1 MSQRNLPLDYLK
13 TTVIVLVVALHSV
26 IAYCVYYPTLFVPFD
41 TIHYMANAG
50 PVLDSVR
57 WSGFDYF
64 FRIGDT
70 YFMTMMFFVSGLF
83 VWPSLKRKGRQAFLR
98 DRILRLGVPYAV
110 AVVLLMPLA
119 FFPSFLMTG
128 SDLGA
133 ASFIAH
139 YYSIAE
145 WPASPAWFI
154 WVLLAFNGVL
164 VGLIT
169 LVPGT
174 VAALGRVGGAANR
187 HPIAFFIA
195 LVGISAIAFGVAFQT
210 CGVDGG
216 CWLGFGPFK
225 AQVSRIPLD
234 FIYFLTAVGIGI
246 QGVEQGLLAG
256 DGPLARHWGSW
267 LLLGAAAATLYL
279 ALRSWFPFVD
289 IGREALLPTGVW
301 VFAFTLTCA
310 ALSFAMMALFLRFA
324 NRPSVIFDS
333 LQRNAFGIYI
343 IHYLFVAWAQY
354 ALLSA
359 PLPVVAKAGIVFVV
373 ALALSWAITDAIRR
387 IPAVGRYL

>member
-13 TTVIVLVVALHSV
+13 SIVIVFVVAHHSI
-26 IAYCVYYPTLFVPFD
+26 IAYCIYYPIPFVPFD
-41 TIHYMANAG
+41 TIHYLGNAG

-64 FRIGDT
+64 FRIIDT
-70 YFMTMMFFVSGLF
+70 CMMPLMFFVSGLF
-83 VWPSLKRKGRQAFLR
+83 VWPSLKRKGSQAFLR
-98 DRILRLGVPYAV
+98 DRVVRLGVPYAV

-154 WVLLAFNGVL
+154 WVLLVFNCVL
-164 VGLIT
+164 VGLIA

-174 VAALGRVGGAANR
+174 VAALGRVGAAANR

-195 LVGISAIAFGVAFQT
+195 LVGCSGIVFAVAVQT
-210 CGVDGG
+210 CGGDGG
-216 CWLGFGPFK
+216 CWLGFGPFR
-225 AQVSRIPLD
+225 AQLSRIPLD
-234 FIYFLTAVGIGI
+234 FIYFLAAVGIGV
-246 QGVEQGLLAG
+246 QGVEHGLLAG
-256 DGPLARHWGSW
+256 DGPLARRWGSW
-267 LLLGAAAATLYL
+267 LLLGAAAAALYL
-279 ALRSWFPFVD
+279 TLGSWFPFVN

-301 VFAFTLTCA
+301 VFAFALTCA
-310 ALSFAMMALFLRFA
+310 ALSFAMIAVFLRFA
-324 NRPSVIFDS
+324 NRPSVVFDS

-359 PLPVVAKAGIVFVV
+359 PLPAVGKAGIVFVV
-373 ALALSWAITDAIRR
+373 ALAFSWAVIDAVRR